1 VRDCNN
7 DGSGEAQQLDTLLPN
22 SIVSRRIFQYP
33 QCLRGCEEAQAGVGV
48 SRFEIKILAAMTVL
62 SVVILAAAGRFAP
75 QVMPDTPSYLNLVGF
90 PAMLAQPRA
99 PLYGWLV
106 AVLDL
111 GRGTYVV
118 VPAFHIATYLAAV
131 WFLVAQLRRY
141 GLSAAA
147 GLSIGAAL
155 LSANALLID
164 ASWVH
169 PELLSIT
176 CALAAVAA
184 AVRLADTPGCRWAW
198 ALVGT
203 GATFA
208 YVLRPSF
215 LLLVVVLPA
224 LHACLIAIRGDAL
237 RVARVA
243 AIFVVTAA
251 PFAGIATLRA
261 ATVGDFNI
269 VSFGGFAMSGMA
281 TLMLSDDVVA
291 RLPADV
297 RPYAAQVL
305 AARRAGEDS
314 GRFIGIPRNASEV
327 RSFHSVA
334 IAYFDVLAR
343 TYDNMLYD
351 VIAPTQGPSESWID
365 FNRRL
370 MRFSFAVVRAA
381 PDRYAAWIVGAT
393 TRMLGRSIT
402 TNLPAMLAI
411 LVVAATWTWRLFR
424 TGEIGVTS
432 VSRLDVPV
440 MAVLAIL
447 WLVGAGLLTMFVIA
461 PSTRYVETSSLL
473 VAAPL
478 IYWAALLIASTRA
491 QSRAKPSS

>member
-1 VRDCNN
+1 M
-7 DGSGEAQQLDTLLPN
+7 A
-22 SIVSRRIFQYP
+22 
-33 QCLRGCEEAQAGVGV
+33 
-48 SRFEIKILAAMTVL
+48 RFEIRLLSAMSALCVAILA
-62 SVVILAAAGRFAP
+62 IAGRFAP
-75 QVMPDTPSYLNLVGF
+75 QLTPDTPGYLDIVGF
-90 PAMLAQPRA
+90 PAMLAQPRT
-99 PLYGWLV
+99 PLYGWLL

-111 GRGTYVV
+111 GHGSYVV

-131 WFLVAQLRRY
+131 WLLVAQLRRY

-147 GLSIGAAL
+147 GLSVGAAL
-155 LSANALLID
+155 MLANALLID
-164 ASWVH
+164 AGWVH

-184 AVRLADTPGCRWAW
+184 TVRLADTPGCRWAW
-198 ALVGT
+198 ALVCA
-203 GATFA
+203 GAAFA

-215 LLLVVVLPA
+215 LLLVVALPA
-224 LHACLIAIRGDAL
+224 LYACLIAIRGDAL
-237 RVARVA
+237 RIARVA
-243 AIFVVTAA
+243 AIVVVTAA

-343 TYDNMLYD
+343 TYDNMLYE
-351 VIAPTQGPSESWID
+351 VIAPTQRPGESWID

-370 MRFSFAVVRAA
+370 MRFSVAVVLAA
-381 PDRYAAWIVGAT
+381 PDRYAAWVIGAT
-393 TRMLGRSIT
+393 TRMLGRSVT
-402 TNLPAMLAI
+402 TNLPAMLAL
-411 LVVAATWTWRLFR
+411 LVVAAAWPWRLFR
-424 TGEIGVTS
+424 SGEIGVTP

-440 MAVLAIL
+440 MTVLAIL
-447 WLVGAGLLTMFVIA
+447 WLVGAGILTMLVIA

-478 IYWAALLIASTRA
+478 IYWAALLLWPRTAGL
-491 QSRAKPSS
+491 PSITAARP